1 MSRLLT
7 SIAVAA
13 IAVTAFSVTAPAMAD
28 GTIKGVVKFDGDM
41 KKPKKIRIKGDQF
54 CVQAHTKDNPL
65 LSEKY
70 IFNMDKGTLTNV
82 VVYISSPLEGT
93 FDPPT
98 EPAKINQDGC
108 QYMPHVT
115 SMMVGQLLEIKNGDA
130 TSHNLNLKSENN
142 PGFNVGQP
150 VQGMVHPATFS
161 QPELAMPLKCDVH
174 AWMSAYVAVF
184 DHPFHAVSDED
195 GAFEI
200 KNVPAGEY
208 EISVWHEFDVFGP
221 KVETIKVTVPDGGEA
236 TAEFTYHVKP
246 KG

>member
-7 SIAVAA
+7 SIAAA
-13 IAVTAFSVTAPAMAD
+13 AVAVTAFSVTSTAMAD

-54 CVQAHTKDNPL
+54 CVTSHDKDNPL

-82 VVYISSPLEGT
+82 VVYISSPVEGS
-93 FDPPT
+93 FAPPKDPVQ
-98 EPAKINQDGC
+98 IDQVGC
-108 QYMPHVT
+108 QYTPHVVT
-115 SMMVGQLLEIKNGDA
+115 LMTGQLLEIKNSDA

-150 VQGMVHPATFS
+150 VQGMVYPATFS

-174 AWMSAYVAVF
+174 AWMNAYVAVF
-184 DHPFHAVSDED
+184 DHPFHAVTDEE

-200 KNVPAGEY
+200 KGVPAGEY
-208 EISVWHEFDVFGP
+208 EVSVWHEFDVFGP
-221 KVETIKVTVPDGGEA
+221 KVETIKVTVPESGEA